1 MSEPHTADERARIV
15 AALSSLR
22 PDPAATDRARAAII
36 GVAATPGGR
45 GPLRWI
51 RPTLRF
57 ALPAT
62 GIAAIGTVLVLS
74 LPRGDEDRAAVA
86 PGPQTESCVV
96 QRGQTIRIL
105 PLQAAVAMRDGTAT
119 VAWNAFDR
127 TIRVGDAVPAAPFAS
142 TRLSGPDVFGWTG
155 PAFAQNERGDGLA
168 AWIEGGR
175 VVAAHRAAGGDW
187 SDPEV
192 LGPAKQGRRLF
203 DGPAAAVAPD
213 GTATVA
219 WPSGAGL
226 RAARRAPDGT
236 WSRAATPGTPLQ
248 DQEDPSGASEA
259 AIAVDD
265 DGDVAA
271 VWMMGGEGIGAATW
285 PANGTGWT
293 ATQKVLNTVTGPV
306 AMYGNP
312 RVVASGRGFV
322 LSMLVGRATRIRS
335 GRILGRD
342 DMVVATRLP
351 SGASRWSRA
360 LRLSPRGEVP
370 AQNTGVAG
378 SDGEVAVAWIAAAA
392 PGTPE
397 YRRPGFPPRILRV
410 ALTRDGRFPTGLDRT
425 APATLLVP
433 GARGTIS
440 SPALAL
446 GDDGDLTVAW
456 TDGANQNSGR
466 NSSVRVI
473 TYAPGAGWSGGRRIS
488 ERGTGPLT
496 PALTRDE
503 AGNTAAAWM
512 RCAGGRD
519 LILRVA
525 TRPAGAAWGAATRV
539 R

>member
-1 MSEPHTADERARIV
+1 MSEPHTPDERARII

-22 PDPAATDRARAAII
+22 PDPAVTDRARAAVI
-36 GVAATPGGR
+36 GVAAIPGGR

-51 RPTLRF
+51 RPSLRF

-74 LPRGDEDRAAVA
+74 LPRGDEDRAAVP
-86 PGPQTESCVV
+86 PGPQTESCAV
-96 QRGQTIRIL
+96 QQGGTFRML
-105 PLQAAVAMRDGTAT
+105 PLEPALAMRAGTAT
-119 VAWNAFDR
+119 VIWNAFDR
-127 TIRVGDAVPAAPFAS
+127 TIRIAGAAAGAPFAS
-142 TRLSGPDVFGWTG
+142 TRLSGPDVSGTTG
-155 PAFAQNERGDGLA
+155 PAFEQNERGDGLA
-168 AWIEGGR
+168 AWTDGGQ
-175 VVAAHRAAGGDW
+175 VVAAHRSPGGDW
-187 SDPEV
+187 GDPEV
-192 LGPAKQGRRLF
+192 LGTVRGDRGPF
-203 DGPAAAVAPD
+203 NGPAVAVAPD

-219 WPSGAGL
+219 WPSGIGL
-226 RAARRAPDGT
+226 QAARRAPDGT
-236 WSRAATPGTPLQ
+236 WSRAGTREVAASP
-248 DQEDPSGASEA
+248 DPSGASEA

-271 VWMMGGEGIGAATW
+271 VWMMGGDGIGAATW

-293 ATQKVLNTVTGPV
+293 ATQKVLDTVTAPV

-351 SGASRWSRA
+351 SGAARWSRA

-370 AQNTGVAG
+370 AQNTSVAG
-378 SDGEVAVAWIAAAA
+378 SDGEVAVAWIATAA

-410 ALTRDGRFPTGLDRT
+410 ALTRDGRFPTGLGRT
-425 APATLLVP
+425 APATLRVP

-440 SPALAL
+440 GPAMAL

-488 ERGTGPLT
+488 EHGTGPLT
-496 PALTRDE
+496 PALTRDA

-512 RCAGGRD
+512 RCAGGRN

-525 TRPAGAAWGAATRV
+525 TRPAGADWGAATRV